1 MASLLLDINDITKPL
16 DFGWNKVEN
25 KKKTP
30 MVKEKET
37 DTLKLSKTKIM
48 ITLRVPSNKPAD
60 YSAAEI
66 HIAMLRELSKQDG
79 NLIVLNNSRNKH
91 VNIHKSFGHDA
102 YKECSNP
109 VKKSFQTAV
118 DK

>member
-37 DTLKLSKTKIM
+37 DTLKLFKTKIM
-48 ITLRVPSNKPAD
+48 ITLRVPSNKPA
-60 YSAAEI
+60 EI
-66 HIAMLRELSKQDG
+66 HIVMPRELSKQDG
-79 NLIVLNNSRNKH
+79 NLIVLNNSGNKH